1 MLSAFTFGILD
12 IVDLLG
18 PGTSRQISPPSLQID
33 DYSEHFHPSFA
44 DQLNSSDGARAR
56 TETIPASM
64 YCIRW
69 WKGTFT
75 DDGREVTSRGERRCH
90 GDAGLNSIPHIARL
104 SISRRPC
111 SRRRENSCHAI
122 NPWPS
127 VNPWPTDNRW
137 IGEGERRE
145 I

>member
-1 MLSAFTFGILD
+1 MLSALTFGILD

-18 PGTSRQISPPSLQID
+18 PGTSRQISPPSLQVD

-44 DQLNSSDGARAR
+44 DQLNSTDGGARTR

-64 YCIRW
+64 YCNRW

-90 GDAGLNSIPHIARL
+90 GDAGLNSIPHIACL
-104 SISRRPC
+104 SISQRPC
-111 SRRRENSCHAI
+111 SRRRENSCHAVI
-122 NPWPS
+122 A
-127 VNPWPTDNRW
+127 VNRLSTLSRLIW
-137 IGEGERRE
+137 IGEGGKRE